1 MTDAAHARTATVPT
15 EGDASPRHRGRA
27 VTVTSVSKAYH
38 RGAEVVT
45 ALEDVSLTLDAG
57 DLLAVSGPS
66 GSGKTTLLNVLAGWE
81 EPDHGQVRWA
91 DDVDPRA
98 PNWRSLAI
106 APQRLGL
113 LSELTVGE
121 NVELPLR
128 LGCGADEDAAR
139 ERLAAALELFGLGA
153 LAHRMPEEVSLGEQ
167 QRTALA
173 RALVVA
179 PRVLLADEPTGNQD
193 AGWASGVIQGLRA
206 AQADGTA
213 VLVATHDEEVI
224 ARADRRLTMR
234 DGRTLDP

>member
-1 MTDAAHARTATVPT
+1 MTDAAHARTATVPPEDDGT
-15 EGDASPRHRGRA
+15 PRHRGRA

-45 ALEDVSLTLDAG
+45 ALEDVSLRLDAG

-91 DDVDPRA
+91 GDVDPREPHWSA
-98 PNWRSLAI
+98 LAI

-128 LGCGADEDAAR
+128 LGGGAGDEVAR
-139 ERLAAALELFGLGA
+139 DRLAAALELFGLGA
-153 LAHRMPEEVSLGEQ
+153 LSHRMPEEVSLGEQ

-173 RALVVA
+173 RALVVG

-206 AQADGTA
+206 AQRDGTA

-224 ARADRRLTMR
+224 AQADRRLTLR
-234 DGRTLDP
+234 DGRTVEP